1 MQGTVVRAVKREAV
15 LAKRSKRRVSILRNY
30 QLYLFLLPTLLYIL
44 IFCYVPMYGVLMAF
58 QDYSPALGIMKSPW
72 VGLEHFMRFFRS
84 PQFWNIIG
92 NTVGVS
98 LYTLIVSFPFPI
110 ILALVLNY
118 LKFEK
123 FKKLSQ
129 MITYAPHFIS
139 TVVLVGMLII
149 MLSPRSGIVNTI
161 ISMLGGEKI
170 FFMAEPGWFK
180 SIYVWSGVWQ
190 SAGWGSII
198 YLAALAS
205 VDSSTHEAALIDGAN
220 KLQRIWYID
229 LPSLLPTIT
238 ILFIMNTGNMMS
250 VGFEKVYLM
259 QNALNISSSEVI
271 STYVYKVGLMDTQFS
286 FSTAVN
292 LFNSVINLTLLVIVN
307 TITKR
312 LNNSSLW

>member
-72 VGLEHFMRFFRS
+72 VGFEHFMRFFRS

-149 MLSPRSGIVNTI
+149 MLSPRSGIVNTM